1 MVIRTLVLLM
11 LVCVQQA
18 FAQQASL
25 ESAEIRRTEN
35 SLVLATTV
43 ALDLTGPVENALSKG
58 IAVSFVSQVRL
69 EKARWYWYDKV
80 LYQSERQARLSYLPL
95 TRKWRVQFSEAPSL
109 SETGLSQQFDSL
121 ISALAVIRKAP
132 ELKLIDTS
140 DLDIGAKY
148 EAIYAFKLDTSQLPK
163 PFQLGAALGPEWHLG
178 VNKSIRFTFDA
189 KSDVYR

>member
-121 ISALAVIRKAP
+121 HGLLPWHEDDHAPFAGHVERIQPEHLAGS
-132 ELKLIDTS
+132 S
-140 DLDIGAKY
+140 DSGLDLNG
-148 EAIYAFKLDTSQLPK
+148 
-163 PFQLGAALGPEWHLG
+163 
-178 VNKSIRFTFDA
+178 
-189 KSDVYR
+189 